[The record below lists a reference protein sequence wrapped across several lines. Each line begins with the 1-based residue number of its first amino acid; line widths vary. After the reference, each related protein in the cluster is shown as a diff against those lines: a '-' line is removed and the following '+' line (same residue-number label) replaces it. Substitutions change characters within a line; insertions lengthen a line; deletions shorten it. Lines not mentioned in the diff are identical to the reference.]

1 LKDRVGT
8 ERGVWDVIVLAV
20 LNNPTTDLT
29 HDLGVAKGLGNA
41 IRPQLYDCPPSMSPL
56 ALSLLFRVLGL
67 LVVKLF
73 LLVKPIFQVVLRY
86 LNPIFSLRYEVV
98 FVDV

>member
-8 ERGVWDVIVLAV
+8 ESGVWDVIFFAV

-41 IRPQLYDCPPSMSPL
+41 IRPQLCDCPPSMSPF
-56 ALSLLFRVLGL
+56 ALRLPFRALGL
-67 LVVKLF
+67 LLVKLF
-73 LLVKPIFQVVLRY
+73 LLVKPIFQVVHRY